1 MNTRN
6 TYTKDHTQMIN
17 DSTQITGSN
26 RNSPALVDLL
36 TLVFVLQWLSL
47 HGKILIM
54 LLPQFLLTFIQIQS
68 GCSFPWH
75 SSLFSCW
82 LGRSVMIWEI
92 LHGRIHLNWV
102 FLLLLLLLNF
112 ASRCRLELMLYSSS
126 KIFGQPLCCLYCLRC
141 LSCCYCSY
149 KFPLL
154 RQASNPC
161 KTILQAAKL
170 AYANKIRVYHFPQNT
185 MSWLLGNR

>member
-92 LHGRIHLNWV
+92 LHGRIHLNCVSVATAAAEFCQSVQARTDVIFFIKNLWSTLV
-102 FLLLLLLLNF
+102 LL
-112 ASRCRLELMLYSSS
+112 
-126 KIFGQPLCCLYCLRC
+126 
-141 LSCCYCSY
+141 
-149 KFPLL
+149 
-154 RQASNPC
+154 
-161 KTILQAAKL
+161 IL
-170 AYANKIRVYHFPQNT
+170 P
-185 MSWLLGNR
+185 